1 MSLWIFQPII
11 ASVLIIFLVH
21 NLVIYFKDT
30 YTTKKTKDVVGFHIK
45 KYQSIVDEMRGSSY
59 DNTNSTVNNT
69 NTLSKQELL
78 SMNEELESLLQLELG
93 ADR

>member
-1 MSLWIFQPII
+1 MTQLIQTIFFSII
-11 ASVLIIFLVH
+11 IVYLLDY
-21 NLVIYFKDT
+21 LLTYFRDT

-59 DNTNSTVNNT
+59 DNTNSTMNNT

-78 SMNEELESLLQLELG
+78 SMNEELESLLQLELD
-93 ADR
+93 ADL

>member
-1 MSLWIFQPII
+1 MTQLIQTIFFSII
-11 ASVLIIFLVH
+11 IVYLLDH
-21 NLVIYFKDT
+21 LLTYFRDT

-59 DNTNSTVNNT
+59 DNANSTMNNT
-69 NTLSKQELL
+69 NMLSKQELL

>member
-1 MSLWIFQPII
+1 MTQLIQTIFFSII
-11 ASVLIIFLVH
+11 IVYLLDH
-21 NLVIYFKDT
+21 LLTYFRDT

-59 DNTNSTVNNT
+59 DNTSSNT

-93 ADR
+93 VDR

>member
-1 MSLWIFQPII
+1 MTQLIQTIFFSII
-11 ASVLIIFLVH
+11 IVYLLDY
-21 NLVIYFKDT
+21 LLTYFRDT

-59 DNTNSTVNNT
+59 DNMNSTMNNV

-78 SMNEELESLLQLELG
+78 SMNEELESLLQLELSP
-93 ADR
+93 DR

>member
-1 MSLWIFQPII
+1 MTQLIQTIFFSII
-11 ASVLIIFLVH
+11 IVYLLDY
-21 NLVIYFKDT
+21 LLTYFRDT

-59 DNTNSTVNNT
+59 DNTNSTMNNV

-78 SMNEELESLLQLELG
+78 SMNEELESLLQLELSP
-93 ADR
+93 DR